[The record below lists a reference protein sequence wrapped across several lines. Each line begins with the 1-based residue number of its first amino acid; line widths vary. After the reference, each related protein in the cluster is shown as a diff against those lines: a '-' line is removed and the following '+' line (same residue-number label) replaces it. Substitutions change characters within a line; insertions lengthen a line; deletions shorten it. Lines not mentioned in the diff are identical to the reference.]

1 MVIPKPMKILLT
13 GGAGFI
19 ASNIADAYLASGH
32 EVVIID
38 DLSTGK
44 RSNIPS
50 KAKFY
55 QQSIASPEL
64 QDIVAAEK
72 PDVLNHHAAQI
83 DVRKSVDDPVGD
95 ASINIIGSLSL
106 LEACRKNGI
115 KKIIFASTGGAIYGE
130 QDSFPADETH
140 RTEPKSPYGIAK
152 LCIEKY
158 LQFYQETYQIP
169 FVALRYANVY
179 GPRQNAFGEAG
190 VVAIFSSKLLRGE
203 TPIIY
208 GDGTQTRDFVFV
220 GDVVACNVAA
230 LAADI
235 SGIFNVGTGMETD
248 INQLV
253 KQLISITGVTVSPEH
268 QTGKPGE
275 QHRSCIRPG
284 ALQKTA
290 ATTLAAGLQQTVD
303 WFRNEENS

>member
-1 MVIPKPMKILLT
+1 MRTVSRALSSS
-13 GGAGFI
+13 FI
-19 ASNIADAYLASGH
+19 FK
-32 EVVIID
+32 
-38 DLSTGK
+38 LS
-44 RSNIPS
+44 
-50 KAKFY
+50 
-55 QQSIASPEL
+55 
-64 QDIVAAEK
+64 
-72 PDVLNHHAAQI
+72 
-83 DVRKSVDDPVGD
+83 
-95 ASINIIGSLSL
+95 
-106 LEACRKNGI
+106 
-115 KKIIFASTGGAIYGE
+115 
-130 QDSFPADETH
+130 
-140 RTEPKSPYGIAK
+140 
-152 LCIEKY
+152 
-158 LQFYQETYQIP
+158 
-169 FVALRYANVY
+169 
-179 GPRQNAFGEAG
+179 
-190 VVAIFSSKLLRGE
+190 IFSSKLLRGE